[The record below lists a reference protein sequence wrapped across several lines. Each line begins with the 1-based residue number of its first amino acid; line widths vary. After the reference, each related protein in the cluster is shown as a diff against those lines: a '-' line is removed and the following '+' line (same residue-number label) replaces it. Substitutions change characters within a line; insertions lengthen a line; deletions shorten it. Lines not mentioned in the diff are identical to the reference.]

1 MNSFCEQGKCRCTEP
16 ILKLRD
22 FLLNFFVM
30 LVDAGYTIFG
40 EMTFGDPTFGEM
52 TFGER
57 LLLFQ
62 TFGDLDFW

>member
-1 MNSFCEQGKCRCTEP
+1 MSIDLETCVSKKTQQKSALFP
-16 ILKLRD
+16 
-22 FLLNFFVM
+22 
-30 LVDAGYTIFG
+30 GYTIFG